1 MELSSIYLF
10 FNIGA
15 PELFIVVLV
24 VIIFFGSKKIP
35 ELMRGLGKGMREF
48 KNATGEI
55 QHEIRKSAQEIE
67 KDLSS
72 SATSSKTKPDIKNK
86 TQAPEK
92 DSNDSEPE
100 SGNKKS

>member
-1 MELSSIYLF
+1 MEMTSVLLF

-15 PELFIVVLV
+15 PELFIIVLV

-55 QHEIRKSAQEIE
+55 QSEIRKSSQEIE
-67 KDLSS
+67 KDIKD
-72 SATSSKTKPDIKNK
+72 ATRV
-86 TQAPEK
+86 
-92 DSNDSEPE
+92 DSD
-100 SGNKKS
+100 KKE

>member
-1 MELSSIYLF
+1 MELLSAFLF

-15 PELFIVVLV
+15 PELFIIVLV

-55 QHEIRKSAQEIE
+55 QHENRKSANSIENELKNTAPPPKAGATPKEEDKSSQEE
-67 KDLSS
+67 E
-72 SATSSKTKPDIKNK
+72 TNK
-86 TQAPEK
+86 
-92 DSNDSEPE
+92 
-100 SGNKKS
+100 

>member
-1 MELSSIYLF
+1 MLLASLYLF

-15 PELFIVVLV
+15 PELFVIVLV

-55 QHEIRKSAQEIE
+55 QQEIRKSANTIE
-67 KDLSS
+67 KEVKKADP
-72 SATSSKTKPDIKNK
+72 TEDQKN
-86 TQAPEK
+86 
-92 DSNDSEPE
+92 
-100 SGNKKS
+100 

>member
-1 MELSSIYLF
+1 MSLASIWLF

-15 PELFIVVLV
+15 PELFIIVLV

-55 QHEIRKSAQEIE
+55 QQEIRKSAQSVEREVKKADPTNI
-67 KDLSS
+67 DS
-72 SATSSKTKPDIKNK
+72 DKN
-86 TQAPEK
+86 
-92 DSNDSEPE
+92 
-100 SGNKKS
+100 